1 MVPVVGQRN
10 RINRINNRTKPIK
23 ESDKRSASIKFILK
37 YNMYHTVCHNVDTIR
52 PYSRITF
59 YHTT

>member
-1 MVPVVGQRN
+1 MMPVPYG
-10 RINRINNRTKPIK
+10 IGIELIESKPIK
-23 ESDKRSASIKFILK
+23 ESDKRIASIKFILK
-37 YNMYHTVCHNVDTIR
+37 YNMYHTVYHNVDTIR

>member
-1 MVPVVGQRN
+1 MVPVPYG
-10 RINRINNRTKPIK
+10 IGIELI
-23 ESDKRSASIKFILK
+23 ASIKFILK
-37 YNMYHTVCHNVDTIR
+37 YNMYHTVCHNLDTIR